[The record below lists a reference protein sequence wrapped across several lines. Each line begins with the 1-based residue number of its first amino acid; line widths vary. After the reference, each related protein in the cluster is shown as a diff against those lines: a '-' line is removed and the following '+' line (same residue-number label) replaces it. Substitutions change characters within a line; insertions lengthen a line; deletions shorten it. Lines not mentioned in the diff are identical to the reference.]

1 MACGPTAGSIPS
13 AYSFLTAGSIPSA
26 YSFPTA
32 GSIPSAYSFP
42 TVGSIPNA
50 YSFQS
55 ARYRTNFRAIAAS
68 RCPIGKVSSSST
80 VMAFTAKIRT
90 A

>member
-1 MACGPTAGSIPS
+1 GSI
-13 AYSFLTAGSIPSA
+13 TSA

-32 GSIPSAYSFP
+32 GFSTTAGSITSAYSFP
-42 TVGSIPNA
+42 SAGSFPSVS
-50 YSFQS
+50 SFPS

>member
-1 MACGPTAGSIPS
+1 MTCGPTAGSIPN
-13 AYSFLTAGSIPSA
+13 A

-42 TVGSIPNA
+42 SAGFFTTAGSIPSA
-50 YSFQS
+50 YSFPS